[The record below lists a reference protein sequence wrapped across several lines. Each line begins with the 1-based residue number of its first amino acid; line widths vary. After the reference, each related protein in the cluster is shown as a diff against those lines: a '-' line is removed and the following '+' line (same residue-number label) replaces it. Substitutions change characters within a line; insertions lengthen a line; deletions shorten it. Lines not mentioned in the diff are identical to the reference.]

1 MPAHRRSAPGNHHHP
16 RRGRGLIAPLLA
28 LAVGLVTTAGLLVT
42 TRTPVA
48 PDGSLVGG
56 LDASEGMAGAAG
68 AEEPP
73 WAATTPDPDLGSD
86 PQSAEV
92 GAVSATAVSIPD
104 IGVDSTLVP
113 LGVDATG
120 ALVPPERYDVA
131 GWFAAGPLPGT
142 VGPAVIAGHVDSRA
156 GPGVFYRLEEMVV
169 GQIVT
174 VAVSD
179 GSSVRF
185 AVTAVGQYPKTD
197 FPTELVYGPTPGRE
211 LRLITCGGNFDP
223 SRRSYL
229 DNIVVYA
236 TALP

>member
-1 MPAHRRSAPGNHHHP
+1 MPAHRRSAAGSRH
-16 RRGRGLIAPLLA
+16 RSRQGRGLIAPLLA
-28 LAVGLVTTAGLLVT
+28 LAVGLVSTAGLLLT
-42 TRTPVA
+42 TRTPLA
-48 PDGSLVGG
+48 PDGSLVG
-56 LDASEGMAGAAG
+56 LDASESMVGAAD

-86 PQSAEV
+86 PQSTEV
-92 GAVSATAVSIPD
+92 GAASATAISIPD
-104 IGVDSTLVP
+104 IGVDTTLVP
-113 LGVDATG
+113 LGVDEAG

-131 GWFAAGPLPGT
+131 GWFAAGPLPGA

-156 GPGVFYRLEEMVV
+156 GPAVFYRLEEMVV
-169 GQIVT
+169 GALVT
-174 VAVSD
+174 VAMSD

-229 DNIVVYA
+229 DNIVVFA